1 MSRTILW
8 IITIFLSLAMVAMV
22 GIQVYWIKHSMEAE
36 ENQLD
41 LLVHQVL
48 SEISDELIRNETMI
62 TILDEIRPPLIQ
74 QQTQAVWDFHIDS
87 RSAYDASEP
96 EEVQA
101 ELEAYYEEAEEIH
114 GESDLIHVESDRI
127 HVESEDPHVTV
138 EEQVYI
144 YTSPHHSLKNQTVE
158 LINDSVLVILGEDE
172 LMQDTILVSAMK
184 PDQVRMELKKR
195 LEEQEAFVDRIVQNM
210 LFDEGEISDRIS
222 GSQVQSLLKEKLS
235 GRGLDMDF
243 EYAVYE
249 EGKKPIFQSEN
260 FNEYEACSYFR
271 ASLFPG
277 RVFNKTTLIS
287 LYFPTERE
295 HLRKSMGVI
304 GGSSLIITM
313 FIIAMFTLALYIIFK
328 QKRLSEIKNDFVN
341 NMTHELKTPIST
353 ISLAS
358 QMLNDRSIP
367 EEQKNIGQIS
377 RIIQTESRQLGFQV
391 ERVLQMAIFDHGELK
406 LKQEEI
412 DLHDIIETVAQNF
425 LLQIDKREGMLEFL
439 PEADNTV
446 IQGDLM
452 HITNVISNL
461 LENAMKYT
469 RNTPEI
475 RIATRNEDES
485 VIVSVV
491 DNGIGIGKEDQKRIF
506 DKFYRVP
513 TGNIH
518 SVKGFGLGLSYV
530 KLIVEQHQGSIT
542 LKSEPNKGSQFDIHL
557 PLG

>member
-1 MSRTILW
+1 
-8 IITIFLSLAMVAMV
+8 MVAMV

-74 QQTQAVWDFHIDS
+74 EQTQAVWDFHIDS

-101 ELEAYYEEAEEIH
+101 ELEAYYEEAEENH

-184 PDQVRMELKKR
+184 PDQVRMELNKR
-195 LEEQEAFVDRIVQNM
+195 IEEQEAFVDRIVQNM

-249 EGKKPIFQSEN
+249 EGKKPIFQSDD
-260 FNEYEACSYFR
+260 FNEYEDCSYFR

-367 EEQKNIGQIS
+367 EKQKNIGQIS

>member
-8 IITIFLSLAMVAMV
+8 IMTVFLSLAMVAMI
-22 GIQVYWIKHSMEAE
+22 GIQAYWIKHSMEAE

-41 LLVHQVL
+41 MLVHQVL
-48 SEISDELIRNETMI
+48 SEISDELIRNETVI
-62 TILDEIRPPLIQ
+62 SILDEIRPPLIQ
-74 QQTQAVWDFHIDS
+74 QQSQAVWNFHIDA
-87 RSAYDASEP
+87 RSAYDASKS
-96 EEVQA
+96 EEIQV
-101 ELEAYYEEAEEIH
+101 ETDDYYEETHEM
-114 GESDLIHVESDRI
+114 HVESEKI
-127 HVESEDPHVTV
+127 HVESEERQVGM
-138 EEQVYI
+138 EEQAYI

-172 LMQDTILVSAMK
+172 LMKDTILVSAMK
-184 PDQVRMELKKR
+184 PDQVRMELNR
-195 LEEQEAFVDRIVQNM
+195 RVEEQVTFVERIVQNM
-210 LFDEGEISDRIS
+210 LFDEGEITERIS
-222 GSQVQSLLKEKLS
+222 GNQVESLLKEKLS
-235 GRGLDMDF
+235 GRGVGMDF
-243 EYAVYE
+243 EYAVYK
-249 EGKKPIFQSEN
+249 EGKKPIFQSEQ
-260 FNEYEACSYFR
+260 FNEYEDCSYFR

-277 RVFNKTTLIS
+277 GVFNKTTLIS
-287 LYFPTERE
+287 LYFPNERE

-304 GGSSLIITM
+304 AGSSLLITLFIIT
-313 FIIAMFTLALYIIFK
+313 MFTLALYIIFK

-367 EEQKNIGQIS
+367 DEQKNLGQIS
-377 RIIQTESRQLGFQV
+377 RIIQAESKQLGFQV
-391 ERVLQMAIFDHGELK
+391 ERVLQMAIFDHGQLK

-412 DLHDIIETVAQNF
+412 NLHDIIETVAQNF
-425 LLQIDKREGMLEFL
+425 LLQIDKREGMLEFI

-446 IQGDLM
+446 IRGDLM

-469 RNTPEI
+469 KSTPEI
-475 RIATRNEDES
+475 RIATRNENES
-485 VIVSVV
+485 VIVSVI

-518 SVKGFGLGLSYV
+518 NVKGFGLGLSYV
-530 KLIVEQHQGSIT
+530 KLIVEQHQGTIK

>member
-1 MSRTILW
+1 MSRSILW
-8 IITIFLSLAMVAMV
+8 IMTIFLSLAMVAMV
-22 GIQVYWIKHSMEAE
+22 GIQAYWIKHSMEAE

-48 SEISDELIRNETMI
+48 SEISDELIRNETVI
-62 TILDEIRPPLIQ
+62 SILDEIRPPLIQ
-74 QQTQAVWDFHIDS
+74 QQSQAVWDFHIDA

-96 EEVQA
+96 EDALVE
-101 ELEAYYEEAEEIH
+101 EEDRYEGSVEIYVESENIHVEGEHIHAEAEELH
-114 GESDLIHVESDRI
+114 KEK
-127 HVESEDPHVTV
+127 
-138 EEQVYI
+138 EEKVYL
-144 YTSPHHSLKNQTVE
+144 YTPPDHSLKNQTVE

-172 LMQDTILVSAMK
+172 LMQDTILVSAMN
-184 PDQVRMELKKR
+184 PDHVR
-195 LEEQEAFVDRIVQNM
+195 LELNKRVEEQVAFVDRIVNNM
-210 LFDEGEISDRIS
+210 LFDEGEITERIS
-222 GSQVQSLLKEKLS
+222 GTQVESLLREKLL
-235 GRGLDMDF
+235 GRGLDMEF
-243 EYAVYE
+243 EYAVYK
-249 EGKKPIFQSEN
+249 EGKKPIFQSEY
-260 FNEYEACSYFR
+260 FNEYEDCSYFR

-277 RVFNKTTLIS
+277 GVFNTTTLIS
-287 LYFPTERE
+287 LYFPNERE

-304 GGSSLIITM
+304 GGSSLLITL
-313 FIIAMFTLALYIIFK
+313 FIISMFTLAVYIIFK

-367 EEQKNIGQIS
+367 EEQKNLGQIS
-377 RIIQTESRQLGFQV
+377 RIIQAESKQLGFQV

-412 DLHDIIETVAQNF
+412 NLHDVIETVAQNF
-425 LLQIDKREGMLEFL
+425 LLQIDKREGLLEFL

-469 RNTPEI
+469 KSTPEI
-475 RIATRNEDES
+475 RIVTQNENDT
-485 VIVSVV
+485 VIVSVS

-518 SVKGFGLGLSYV
+518 NVKGFGLGLSYV
-530 KLIVEQHQGSIT
+530 KLIVEQHHGSIK
-542 LKSEPNKGSQFDIHL
+542 LKSEPNKGSQFDIQL

>member
-1 MSRTILW
+1 
-8 IITIFLSLAMVAMV
+8 MVAMV

-74 QQTQAVWDFHIDS
+74 EQTQAVWDFHIDS

-101 ELEAYYEEAEEIH
+101 ELEAYYEEAEENH

-184 PDQVRMELKKR
+184 PDQVRMELNKR
-195 LEEQEAFVDRIVQNM
+195 VEEQEAFVDRIVQNM

-243 EYAVYE
+243 EYAVYK
-249 EGKKPIFQSEN
+249 EGKKPIFQSDD
-260 FNEYEACSYFR
+260 FNEYEDCSYFR

>member
-1 MSRTILW
+1 
-8 IITIFLSLAMVAMV
+8 MVAMV
-22 GIQVYWIKHSMEAE
+22 GIQAYWIKHSMEAE

-62 TILDEIRPPLIQ
+62 TILNEIRPPLIQ

-114 GESDLIHVESDRI
+114 GESDLLHVESDRI
-127 HVESEDPHVTV
+127 HVESEGSHVTV

-184 PDQVRMELKKR
+184 PDQVRMELNKQV
-195 LEEQEAFVDRIVQNM
+195 EEQEAFVDRIVQNM

-249 EGKKPIFQSEN
+249 EGKNPIFQSEN
-260 FNEYEACSYFR
+260 FNEYEDCSYFR

-287 LYFPTERE
+287 LYFPTERV

-304 GGSSLIITM
+304 GGSSLIITL
-313 FIIAMFTLALYIIFK
+313 FIITMFTLALYIIFK

-491 DNGIGIGKEDQKRIF
+491 DNGIGIGKEDQRRIF

>member
-1 MSRTILW
+1 
-8 IITIFLSLAMVAMV
+8 MVAMV
-22 GIQVYWIKHSMEAE
+22 GIQAYWIKHSMEAE

-74 QQTQAVWDFHIDS
+74 EQTQAVWDFHIDS

-184 PDQVRMELKKR
+184 PDQVRMELNKR
-195 LEEQEAFVDRIVQNM
+195 VKEQEAFVDRIVQNM

-249 EGKKPIFQSEN
+249 EGKKPIFQSDD
-260 FNEYEACSYFR
+260 FNEYEDCSYFR